1 MHSSAEP
8 VEGRSGQE
16 GHEVLHSLRLA
27 GIDGKVQ
34 AVLNERTLLLE
45 RADGKG
51 LRIALSQIDRI
62 RHHHVGVIPP
72 GVTLMGILTLI
83 LSARVLTGD
92 IQLYAAAAG
101 ALTTLTWLLGRRPAL
116 FIETSVGDRHI
127 LYAGDSVLLRMQLL
141 VNRLM
146 DGQTLDEAREGLD
159 DLSAQSNFPTISAL
173 HQLVEQEE
181 VMEAAILED
190 EVAPQLEIDESE
202 LESALS
208 RFYGEK
214 EQAPVPIPAPVPVAA
229 PSGGLLA
236 RASEA
241 HAAQPATHT
250 AQPATDPWNQPEPQ
264 SRIQSALGAAVDVGV
279 ADPFNFGMFD
289 DPAPVAEPAQE
300 SVFGSMFDT
309 PSPTPAPAPA
319 PAPAPMHAMVPTTA
333 EPERPT
339 WSGAALRE
347 AMVHQG
353 TGLPEPSAAAVRQ
366 ECTPGIVAQA
376 RAMSSMERDETETGL
391 PTPTAEAAPE
401 ENELEAYPTFARLL
415 SGEPRRRLR
424 PAQGR
429 GGMLSRFARRG
440 MAVIRRA
447 EPSRAVSAIATRARA
462 PRGDDYAS
470 VYGDDDGDAQGL
482 FREHNLRS
490 GQILR
495 LRADQDHQAQIAEQI
510 REISRSNG
518 GDMEAD
524 AVDALVASLSASGD
538 LESVATLLEG
548 ARRPQLSFSSM
559 SSTSPAEEE
568 PGHHGI
574 QRLA

>member
-1 MHSSAEP
+1 
-8 VEGRSGQE
+8 
-16 GHEVLHSLRLA
+16 
-27 GIDGKVQ
+27 
-34 AVLNERTLLLE
+34 
-45 RADGKG
+45 
-51 LRIALSQIDRI
+51 
-62 RHHHVGVIPP
+62 
-72 GVTLMGILTLI
+72 
-83 LSARVLTGD
+83 
-92 IQLYAAAAG
+92 
-101 ALTTLTWLLGRRPAL
+101 
-116 FIETSVGDRHI
+116 
-127 LYAGDSVLLRMQLL
+127 
-141 VNRLM
+141 
-146 DGQTLDEAREGLD
+146 
-159 DLSAQSNFPTISAL
+159 
-173 HQLVEQEE
+173 
-181 VMEAAILED
+181 MEAAILED

-214 EQAPVPIPAPVPVAA
+214 EQAPVPVPAPVPVAA

-309 PSPTPAPAPA
+309 PSPTPAPA

-415 SGEPRRRLR
+415 SGEPRRRR
-424 PAQGR
+424 
-429 GGMLSRFARRG
+429 
-440 MAVIRRA
+440 
-447 EPSRAVSAIATRARA
+447 
-462 PRGDDYAS
+462 
-470 VYGDDDGDAQGL
+470 L
-482 FREHNLRS
+482 FLQEQLRS
-490 GQILR
+490 GLHLFQKP
-495 LRADQDHQAQIAEQI
+495 RAAATQ
-510 REISRSNG
+510 RPRPRRRTTSCSR
-518 GDMEAD
+518 A
-524 AVDALVASLSASGD
+524 
-538 LESVATLLEG
+538 
-548 ARRPQLSFSSM
+548 P
-559 SSTSPAEEE
+559 
-568 PGHHGI
+568 
-574 QRLA
+574 